1 MLLNSKISDFRFQIA
16 ICTSKQKEYLNISNR
31 DEGDGRDVLKYETT
45 YSLDL
50 PFLLFIPCI
59 PLIPD
64 KSA

>member
-1 MLLNSKISDFRFQIA
+1 MLLSRKISNFRFQIV

-31 DEGDGRDVLKYETT
+31 NEGDGKDVLKHETT